1 MLPPKLP
8 TRVLLLV
15 AILLVLPLKG
25 FAQSAAARP
34 DRGVMPNGSYSVS
47 DIENINLQN
56 GNVNLEIPLASL
68 PPIAGSKLSWTIK
81 ANYNSKVWNMLRTQ
95 QDAGGQTWAPY
106 VVSHPSADGG
116 WVIGGSH
123 TMIFRNAMEDFQRLP
138 YPTYSGLSQSELNLL
153 NNNDWWKVVLR
164 MPDGSEHEFRPTDYS
179 PYSGSQEFLKGFFNV
194 IPNGTPIRYYSV
206 DGT

>member
-1 MLPPKLP
+1 MLPPILP
-8 TRVLLLV
+8 RRVLLLV

-116 WVIGGSH
+116 WVIGESH

-179 PYSGSQEFLKGFFNV
+179 P
-194 IPNGTPIRYYSV
+194 
-206 DGT
+206 